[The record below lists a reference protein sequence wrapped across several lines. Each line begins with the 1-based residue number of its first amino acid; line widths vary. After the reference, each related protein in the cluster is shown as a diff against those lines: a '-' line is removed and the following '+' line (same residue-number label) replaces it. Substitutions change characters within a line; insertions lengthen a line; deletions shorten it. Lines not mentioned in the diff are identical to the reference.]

1 MLFEDQK
8 REAIRNAWLLRQTPQ
23 VPFIVE
29 VGETHHATSE
39 FIADAAADLAWQETH
54 CSELA
59 EIGDYFIPNLKPNL
73 GIGVVA
79 AAFGCEWISDP
90 EKDPWTKPIIGEA
103 NPQDVETL
111 KMPDP
116 ARSGMNALAF
126 ERIQYFQQHSA
137 LPLRLVNVPSPL
149 VTASLIWE
157 YTSFIAATITHPRLV
172 HALLDKVTEATIQF
186 VRLQLRMIGSRL
198 FAMSHEPWYL
208 PLELG
213 IRISDDTAAVMSP
226 RSYRE
231 FGVPYNKRLSDA
243 FGGIVV
249 HSCGD
254 IGHVLPAMLEIPGL
268 RGIDLVAPQND
279 WRKVREITAGKAALC
294 LRYYGWDFPNSDPGN
309 LFEYSRSLVEFFGRR
324 GIMLWTQTDTP
335 AAAKEL
341 SGKLHRVLD
350 KGAV

>member
-1 MLFEDQK
+1 
-8 REAIRNAWLLRQTPQ
+8 
-23 VPFIVE
+23 
-29 VGETHHATSE
+29 
-39 FIADAAADLAWQETH
+39 
-54 CSELA
+54 
-59 EIGDYFIPNLKPNL
+59 
-73 GIGVVA
+73 
-79 AAFGCEWISDP
+79 
-90 EKDPWTKPIIGEA
+90 
-103 NPQDVETL
+103 
-111 KMPDP
+111 
-116 ARSGMNALAF
+116 
-126 ERIQYFQQHSA
+126 
-137 LPLRLVNVPSPL
+137 
-149 VTASLIWE
+149 
-157 YTSFIAATITHPRLV
+157 
-172 HALLDKVTEATIQF
+172 VTEATIQF